1 VGPVLRFFVVL
12 AAAVAPLWAQFTG
25 LATPSDG
32 SVVYFSS
39 TLSLKGAGQPPYG
52 KLFVADET
60 GVRLFRL
67 LPKIEPASTGSC
79 VIGTQYSLDSA
90 EVTSDGKT
98 VAAPGQLSYS
108 GLCNRNL
115 SATDL
120 ISAAGDQELPGYV
133 YLSPGGRYA
142 IADTTYSV
150 FSSASLLFLDL
161 QTGQQTPVGL
171 PEVTGPWPVSFPSA
185 GRVIANDGTAIFSF
199 YNGAYLAR
207 PGQDLRPFPVPNAT
221 PLAIDAAGTAVLYTV
236 SNTLR
241 LLNLQTQQDQLVLAD
256 QADASGLSDD
266 GTRALFLRG
275 GQAYIIQTDGTALR
289 QLTSDPAR
297 ITAAVLSGDGGIVY
311 AETDAGRLL
320 KINAGTGDQVEL
332 IGRTPFLTSG
342 AATDAGLAATVYGI
356 GLSDTSFQA
365 TPPVPTSLGGVGVLI
380 GDQNIPVLQVSPT
393 SVGFLVPWNIQPAG
407 NQTLTVQASGVHSPF
422 DFPTADILITTGPRA
437 GDVLHQNGSTLVSN
451 ASPTHPGELIHVSA
465 VGLGPVSPEV
475 PVGTLAP
482 STEPLARLASPMTC
496 SDSTVLFAG
505 LQPGSLAHIYQ
516 VDLRIGSATGYLQFP
531 CSIGGSEFLFLTL
544 YVVPT
549 RQAGRGPG
557 VPPPS
562 PLPRH

>member
-1 VGPVLRFFVVL
+1 MV
-12 AAAVAPLWAQFTG
+12 AAAVAPLWAQFSG
-25 LATPSDG
+25 MAAPSDG

-39 TLSLKGAGQPPYG
+39 TLSLKGAGQPAYG

-67 LPKIEPASTGSC
+67 HDKILPPATGNC
-79 VIGTQYSLDSA
+79 VTGPQYSLDAA

-108 GLCNRNL
+108 GPCRGLLR
-115 SATDL
+115 ATDL
-120 ISAAGDQELPGYV
+120 ISAAGEQELPGYV
-133 YLSPGGRYA
+133 YLSPVGRYA
-142 IADTTYSV
+142 IADTTQSV
-150 FSSASLLFLDL
+150 FSAASLLFLDL
-161 QTGQQTPVGL
+161 QTGQQTPISL
-171 PEVTGPWPVSFPSA
+171 PAVTGPWPAVFPPG
-185 GRVIANDGTAIFSF
+185 GRVIANDGTALFSL
-199 YNGAYLAR
+199 GATAYIAR
-207 PGQDLRPFPVPNAT
+207 PSQDLQPFPVANAT
-221 PLAIDAAGTAVLYTV
+221 PLAIDAGGTLVLYRTADAV
-236 SNTLR
+236 R
-241 LLNLQTQQDQLVLAD
+241 LLNLQTQQDQLVLTGEATV
-256 QADASGLSDD
+256 SGLSED

-275 GQAYIIQTDGTALR
+275 GQAWVIQTDGTGMR
-289 QLTSDPAR
+289 QLTNEPGWIA
-297 ITAAVLSGDGGIVY
+297 AAVLSGNGGIVY
-311 AETDAGRLL
+311 AESNEGRLL
-320 KINAGTGDQVEL
+320 KIDAETGNQVEI
-332 IGRTPFLTSG
+332 IGRTPYLASG
-342 AATDAGLAATVYGI
+342 AATDAGLAATVYGA

-496 SDSTVLFAG
+496 TNSTVVFAG
-505 LQPGSLAHIYQ
+505 LEPGSLARIYR
-516 VDLRIGSATGYLQFP
+516 VDLRIGSMTGYLQFR
-531 CSIGGSEFLFLTL
+531 CSLGGGSDFIFLTL
-544 YVVPT
+544 YVVPS

-562 PLPRH
+562 SLPRH